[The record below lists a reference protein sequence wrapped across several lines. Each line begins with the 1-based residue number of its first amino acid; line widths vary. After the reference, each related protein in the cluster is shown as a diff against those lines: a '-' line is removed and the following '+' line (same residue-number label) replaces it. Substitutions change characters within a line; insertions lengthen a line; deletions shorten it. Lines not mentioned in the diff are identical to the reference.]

1 MIRRSLILASLLP
14 AMALAQTPYH
24 GPRIGRTGQ
33 PGVIRYDGDAAA
45 DVISLRFKG
54 ARCDGALHTLASLG
68 YTLSS
73 AQAVFGSRVTSLSQ
87 GVDSLAWDAAMDE
100 VRGNSTGTTSADFTV
115 QKYAKVVGGS
125 GTCVIDSTIDATL
138 IKSRGV
144 HIDFGGTVLVG
155 QTSGTP
161 VVDFSADIGVV
172 VNGLTITGSATNSPN
187 IGFLSARPGGIN
199 GSTYNVFNQPEAS
212 GIFTLAAYFNLNA
225 EDTTINQGY
234 FAQGATGGYGVI
246 EDGINHFGV
255 CSANPAVGCLPAN
268 QTQSFNTFVCHEC
281 KIRTFGTNEVPIWQ
295 ANTHSHTWEDVYINN
310 KGTGNTP
317 AIVKYFGS
325 GAVSIND
332 NFKDV
337 HFEHLGNTGPV
348 VMFTGAASITAPL
361 FSFSDHVVQ
370 ATPYV
375 FVADTGVTSVA
386 LPGANIQI
394 GQMGDPAALWYDQP
408 AIYTISG
415 LQFSGDGVGF
425 NATNWTG
432 QACTPACSLSGT
444 GIGVPAV
451 INVSQVVHAGPLAAI
466 NVTARGAFYRSATA
480 FPTVTIAPPP
490 AGANAA
496 AHVVAFTLNSTGQ
509 YAGSGTGYTAG
520 EVITDTSDT
529 CSVPPIW
536 KVTTVDVSGVPTGKP
551 TLLNRGYCQAW
562 VAGPVSV
569 TGATGSG
576 LTITGSNLG
585 LAPGLT
591 SIVVDNGAAGFP
603 TPPAITFGGSAVL
616 ANRPVAKAV
625 LTGNLLLTS
634 GGASIALG
642 PAGIGVNGP
651 LMDAA
656 SGTTGFIQNLA
667 SSYQVGATYLAG
679 GLLNNGGNTYQVTN
693 LGCVSVDATG
703 PVATSGAQTLD
714 GCVYQFIQ
722 SGIVF
727 SEETI
732 TDQGALFAQPVSL
745 GVIGQPGISVQVSA
759 TTGSPNGLVTAPPG
773 SLDLDQAE
781 GSVWINQDGAA
792 TWRAASGT
800 IRSTYANLPSLTSG
814 ISTVF
819 CSDCRKPGEVVN
831 SGTGMMV
838 FTDNA
843 NWVSSAG
850 TIAAH

>member
-144 HIDFGGTVLVG
+144 HIDFGGIVLIG

-161 VVDFSADIGVV
+161 VVDFSGNIGVV
-172 VNGLTITGSATNSPN
+172 TDGLTITGSATNSPN
-187 IGFLSARPGGIN
+187 IGFLSARPSTG

-234 FAQGATGGYGVI
+234 FSQGATGGYGAI

-295 ANTHSHTWEDVYINN
+295 ANTHSHKWESAYINN
-310 KGTGNTP
+310 AGTGNTP
-317 AIVKYFGS
+317 AIMKYFGS
-325 GAVSIND
+325 GAVSVND
-332 NFKDV
+332 IFKDV
-337 HFEHLGNTGPV
+337 HFEHLGNTGPA
-348 VMFTGAASITAPL
+348 VMFTGAASISAPL
-361 FSFSDHVVQ
+361 FYFSDHVVQ

-375 FVADTGVTSVA
+375 FLADTGVASVA
-386 LPGANIQI
+386 LPGANILI
-394 GQMGDPAALWYDQP
+394 GQMGDSAALWYDQP
-408 AIYTISG
+408 LIYTISG
-415 LQFSGDGVGF
+415 LQFSGDGSGF
-425 NATNWTG
+425 NAVNWTG
-432 QACTPACSLSGT
+432 MACTPACNQS
-444 GIGVPAV
+444 VPAV
-451 INVSQVVHAGPLAAI
+451 INVSQVIHAGPLAAI
-466 NVTARGAFYRSATA
+466 NVTARGAFSRSTST
-480 FPTVTIAPPP
+480 FPIVTIAPPP
-490 AGANAA
+490 TGQSAA
-496 AHVVAFTLNSTGQ
+496 AHVVAVTINTVGQ
-509 YAGSGTGYTAG
+509 YSGSGVGYTAN
-520 EVITDTSDT
+520 ELITDTSDT
-529 CSVPPIW
+529 CSVPPTW
-536 KVTTVDVSGVPTGKP
+536 RVTTVDVSGVPTGKP
-551 TLLNRGYCQAW
+551 ALVNRGYCQAW
-562 VAGPVSV
+562 VAGSVSV
-569 TGATGSG
+569 TGASGSG
-576 LTITGSNLG
+576 LSITGSNLG
-585 LAPGLT
+585 VAPGLS
-591 SIVVDNGAAGFP
+591 SIVVDNGASGFP
-603 TPPAITFGGSAVL
+603 TPPAISFSGPPSS
-616 ANRPVAKAV
+616 RPVAQAV

-800 IRSTYANLPSLTSG
+800 IRSTYANLPSLTAG